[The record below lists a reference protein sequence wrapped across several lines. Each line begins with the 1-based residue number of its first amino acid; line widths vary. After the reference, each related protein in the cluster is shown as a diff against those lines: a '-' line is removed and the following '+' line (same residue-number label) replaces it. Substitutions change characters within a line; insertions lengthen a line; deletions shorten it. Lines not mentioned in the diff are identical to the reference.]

1 MPEARD
7 RLSREDDVVANYSR
21 RRNSNTGNRSSGRG
35 DSLIF
40 VRQDDADE
48 GQRAETP
55 FRWRDMAMTGTTAEA
70 SGGGGGRGRGI
81 VGSPRIGRGGY
92 FLRSPASV
100 FGRENLSPM
109 IGSGRG
115 RGGYR
120 VRGSSVL
127 PAWYPRRPLRDITA
141 VARAIE
147 GRRLRRGE
155 SEGLL
160 TESPIP
166 QDQTVRVPSVS
177 TSGAQL
183 EHDISMTS
191 PHPTIGI
198 KHCPPTI
205 GKVPKIL
212 LDITRQSAEE
222 TACLTPQRK
231 LLNSID
237 NVEKV
242 VMDELRKLKRTPTAK
257 KVEREKRVRTLMSMR

>member
-7 RLSREDDVVANYSR
+7 RLSREDDVVATYSR
-21 RRNSNTGNRSSGRG
+21 RRNSNTSNRSSARAE
-35 DSLIF
+35 SLIF
-40 VRQDDADE
+40 VIQDDADE
-48 GQRAETP
+48 EQRAETP
-55 FRWRDMAMTGTTAEA
+55 FRWRGTGMTGTMAEA
-70 SGGGGGRGRGI
+70 SGGGVGRGRGSF
-81 VGSPRIGRGGY
+81 GSPRIGRGGY

-109 IGSGRG
+109 IGNGRG

-120 VRGSSVL
+120 GRGSSVL

-147 GRRLRRGE
+147 RIRARRGE
-155 SEGLL
+155 GEGLL
-160 TESPIP
+160 TESPIL
-166 QDQTVRVPSVS
+166 QDQTVHDPSVS
-177 TSGAQL
+177 ASGAQL
-183 EHDISMTS
+183 EHDISMAS

-198 KHCPPTI
+198 KHGPPTI

-222 TACLTPQRK
+222 TTCLTPQRK